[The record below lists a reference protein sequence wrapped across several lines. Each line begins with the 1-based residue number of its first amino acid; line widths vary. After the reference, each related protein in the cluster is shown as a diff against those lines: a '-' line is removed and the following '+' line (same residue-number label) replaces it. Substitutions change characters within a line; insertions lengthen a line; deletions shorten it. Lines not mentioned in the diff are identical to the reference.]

1 MPSLPLCTE
10 DYFLNVKIK
19 TSFFPPLVFLFY
31 DEGQAFMFMTITK
44 LRETLETDLE
54 GRERER
60 QGQRQ
65 RQRETEGGR
74 VML

>member
-1 MPSLPLCTE
+1 MSKSKLQ
-10 DYFLNVKIK
+10 
-19 TSFFPPLVFLFY
+19 FFSPLVFLFY

-65 RQRETEGGR
+65 RQRDRERDRERETER
-74 VML
+74 E